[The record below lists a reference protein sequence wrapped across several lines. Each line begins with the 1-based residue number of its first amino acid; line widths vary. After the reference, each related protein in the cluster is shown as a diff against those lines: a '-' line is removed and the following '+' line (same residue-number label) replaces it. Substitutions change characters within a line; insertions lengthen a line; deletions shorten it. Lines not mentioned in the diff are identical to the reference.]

1 MHKSTIKN
9 WIWSKH
15 KRKSKIEQID
25 SRGKQQSQQSRL
37 IISVDTAKG
46 IQGKHERINSHTTS
60 KELTKK
66 DIKTNGRSI
75 TMSDTLI
82 QIQLQK
88 PNYTKQRRLSPK
100 NEIGDYKKII
110 RDAALQQQ
118 TRGTRAETKS
128 RKWTDLKQYWR
139 KNKKLTAT
147 AQQQITRN

>member
-1 MHKSTIKN
+1 MHKSTIKS
-9 WIWSKH
+9 WIRSKH
-15 KRKSKIEQID
+15 KRRSKIEKID
-25 SRGKQQSQQSRL
+25 ARGKQQSQQSRL

-60 KELTKK
+60 KELTKRTSRQM
-66 DIKTNGRSI
+66 DALSPWVIL
-75 TMSDTLI
+75 LI
-82 QIQLQK
+82 QIQSQK
-88 PNYTKQRRLSPK
+88 INYTKQPRQSPK
-100 NEIGDYKKII
+100 NEIGDDKKLI

-139 KNKKLTAT
+139 KNKKLIAT